1 MNSKECLVLQNYE
14 TKDTVVFIH
23 AFNFDEDEI
32 YTYANNVV
40 MLSLNYDTYHDMINY
55 YINSLN
61 YESIMSIQ
69 KA

>member
-23 AFNFDEDEI
+23 AFNDDEDEI

-40 MLSLNYDTYHDMINY
+40 MLSLNYDTYHDMIDY
-55 YINSLN
+55 YIDILH
-61 YESIMSIQ
+61 YETIMSIQ
-69 KA
+69 RA

>member
-14 TKDTVVFIH
+14 TKDTVVFMH
-23 AFNFDEDEI
+23 TFNDDEDEI

-40 MLSLNYDTYHDMINY
+40 MLSLNYDTYHDMIDY
-55 YINSLN
+55 YIDILH

>member
-23 AFNFDEDEI
+23 AFNDDEDEI

-40 MLSLNYDTYHDMINY
+40 MLSLNYDTYHDMIDY
-55 YINSLN
+55 YIGCLH

>member
-14 TKDTVVFIH
+14 TKDTVVFMH
-23 AFNFDEDEI
+23 AFNDDEDEI
-32 YTYANNVV
+32 YTYANNIV
-40 MLSLNYDTYHDMINY
+40 MLALNYDTYRHMIDY

-61 YESIMSIQ
+61 YVVIMSTQ

>member
-23 AFNFDEDEI
+23 AFNDDEDEI
-32 YTYANNVV
+32 YAYANNVV
-40 MLSLNYDTYHDMINY
+40 MLSLNYDTYRDMIDY
-55 YINSLN
+55 YINSLH

>member
-23 AFNFDEDEI
+23 AFNDDEDEI

-40 MLSLNYDTYHDMINY
+40 MLTLNYDTYHDMIDY
-55 YINSLN
+55 YIDNLN

>member
-1 MNSKECLVLQNYE
+1 MNSKECLVLQHYE

-23 AFNFDEDEI
+23 AFNDDEDEI

-40 MLSLNYDTYHDMINY
+40 MLSLNYDTYHDMIDY
-55 YINSLN
+55 YIGSLH
-61 YESIMSIQ
+61 YEPIMSIQ

>member
-23 AFNFDEDEI
+23 AFNDDEDEI

>member
-14 TKDTVVFIH
+14 TKDTVVFMH
-23 AFNFDEDEI
+23 AFNDDEDEI

-40 MLSLNYDTYHDMINY
+40 MLSLNYDTYHDMIDY
-55 YINSLN
+55 YISVLH
-61 YESIMSIQ
+61 YDSIMSIQ

>member
-23 AFNFDEDEI
+23 AFNDDEDEI

-40 MLSLNYDTYHDMINY
+40 MLSLNYDTYRDMIDY
-55 YINSLN
+55 YIDTLH